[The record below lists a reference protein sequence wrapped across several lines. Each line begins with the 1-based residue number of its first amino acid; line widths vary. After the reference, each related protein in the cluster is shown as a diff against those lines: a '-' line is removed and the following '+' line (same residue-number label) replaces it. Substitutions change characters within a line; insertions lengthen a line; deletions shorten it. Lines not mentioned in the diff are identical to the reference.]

1 MNKFKLYMLGLG
13 LASMGLV
20 SCTAG
25 FLDVESKTES
35 TTDNFYRTE
44 SDAWRALIGCYDG
57 WQCTSSSAGCAF
69 YFASEVMA
77 DECFAGMGNTDA
89 RNYQVFDRFDVNQS
103 PSDMNILETEWT
115 NYYAAVYRCN
125 ELLAHES
132 QIAWSSEET
141 KGTYLGECRAI
152 RALCYFD
159 MVRMW
164 GNIPLFTEPV
174 NENRPQ
180 SDPDEVY
187 NVIFSDLLYAVNN
200 IPASAYP
207 KSAAASNDG
216 HITKYA
222 ASALLARVYL
232 FYTGYYGK
240 EPQVEGVTKSTVLQ
254 GLEDFIAVAESEGYG
269 LVDEFKNLWP
279 AASTTWA
286 LNKSTGDYEQTST
299 YAGDGNKE
307 VVLAQKFNYTQD
319 YNGNNDGNRW
329 LVNMGLRNY
338 LGHAPYGRGWGGCTV
353 NPKMWTSYGTGDE
366 RREASI
372 INLVSEGIS
381 DEADFETS
389 YKDQREYTGYTV
401 KKYTPM
407 SKWMKDEASGA
418 WSLVDEISGLGE
430 GDFQI
435 SQYQNFIVMR
445 YADVLL
451 MAAELGSPN
460 AQEYLNKVRQRAYT
474 SEDEDGS
481 LTLSSNYREVTA
493 TKDNI
498 MNERMLEFAFEG
510 QRYWDLLRQGVEYAA
525 SQIAT
530 NTSVT
535 SGGNP
540 DNVTIKESDI
550 VKKQGLS
557 QIPNNQITLSN
568 GVLKQNEGWN

>member
-13 LASMGLV
+13 LASMGLA

-89 RNYQVFDRFDVNQS
+89 RNYQVLDRFDVNQS

-286 LNKSTGDYEQTST
+286 LNKSTGDYEQIST

-460 AQEYLNKVRQRAYT
+460 AYEYLNKVRQRAYT

>member
-13 LASMGLV
+13 LASMGLA

-89 RNYQVFDRFDVNQS
+89 RNYQVLDRFDVNQS

-269 LVDEFKNLWP
+269 LVDEFKNLWS

-353 NPKMWTSYGTGDE
+353 NPKMLTSYGTGDE

>member
-13 LASMGLV
+13 LASMGLA

-89 RNYQVFDRFDVNQS
+89 RNYQVLDRFDVNQS

-445 YADVLL
+445 YVDVLL